1 LTESTF
7 IKMPQI
13 KAILFDLDGTLI
25 DSVTDLAN
33 SVNYALAKLGLPGH
47 TRNEIKSFVGD
58 GVQKLIKRS
67 LGPTHMEKFA
77 DAFVIFMDYYGLH
90 LTDNTALYPGV
101 AEILPQLAENYSLG
115 LLTNKSQKFSVLLLQ
130 TLGIA
135 SYFKEVIGGDSLL
148 VKKPDPAGILFLAE
162 KWGLDPG
169 REMLMVGDHATDIEV
184 GQRAGCKTVFIE
196 GGIGIKRRL
205 KPDFILESMFEL
217 PGLLQNL

>member
-1 LTESTF
+1 
-7 IKMPQI
+7 MPQI

-33 SVNYALAKLGLPGH
+33 SVNYTLAKLGLPGH

-67 LGPTHMEKFA
+67 LGPSHMEKFA

-115 LLTNKSQKFSVLLLQ
+115 LLTNKSQKFSVLILQ
-130 TLGIA
+130 TLGIV
-135 SYFKEVIGGDSLL
+135 SYFKEVIGGDSLP
-148 VKKPDPAGILFLAE
+148 VKKPDPAGIFFLAE